1 MEQSV
6 KDFHDEV
13 IKGKSGKDLM
23 AEGAVL
29 LNNAANS
36 DASAKAYLELAN
48 DYIELAHRAGEAL
61 QAAKIV
67 QQLTPEGR
75 LYLLSKNVDSI
86 NKNLT
91 EGQRKK
97 IAKKKGGNNLV
108 SIVAKLRSGSV
119 APQFCYIQ

>member
-1 MEQSV
+1 MV
-6 KDFHDEV
+6 
-13 IKGKSGKDLM
+13 KGKSGKDLM

-29 LNNAANS
+29 LKDAANS

>member
-1 MEQSV
+1 MV
-6 KDFHDEV
+6 
-13 IKGKSGKDLM
+13 KGKSGKDLM

-29 LNNAANS
+29 LKDAANS

-48 DYIELAHRAGEAL
+48 DYIELAHRASEAL

-86 NKNLT
+86 NRNLT